1 MSIKLPTC
9 VGLKNE
15 VDRRAD
21 GAEAFADSTSAFLMK
36 AGKEI
41 RHGLTL
47 IYTVKKNRTQKH
59 KEK

>member
-1 MSIKLPTC
+1 
-9 VGLKNE
+9 LKNE

-36 AGKEI
+36 SGKEI